1 MEVGG
6 LLGVEAETRCGG
18 RKADRDGGTAGEVK
32 TSQSQFVGGLTD
44 AVNAMPNSLQC
55 FGFQH

>member
-6 LLGVEAETRCGG
+6 LLGVETETCRGG

-32 TSQSQFVGGLTD
+32 TSQSQFFRGLTD
-44 AVNAMPNSLQC
+44 AVNAMPNSFQC